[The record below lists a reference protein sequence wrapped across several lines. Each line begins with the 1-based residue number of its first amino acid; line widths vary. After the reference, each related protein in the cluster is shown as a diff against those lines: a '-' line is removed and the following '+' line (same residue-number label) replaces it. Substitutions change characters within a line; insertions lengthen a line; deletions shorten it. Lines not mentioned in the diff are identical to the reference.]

1 MWVEKEHRKQGG
13 GPDEQPSSFNS
24 SAPSHGF
31 WGKGLRERTFAS
43 QNGTVKGKLN
53 ILVKNGNVL
62 WLPHFEDDFF
72 LNVMYAEGTG
82 DRQCILY
89 FSLGSSSAPEL

>member
-1 MWVEKEHRKQGG
+1 MLRKSVGNR
-13 GPDEQPSSFNS
+13 EEALMNS
-24 SAPSHGF
+24 LLHSTALHLLTVSGE
-31 WGKGLRERTFAS
+31 KGLRERTFAS
-43 QNGTVKGKLN
+43 QNGMVKGKLN

-72 LNVMYAEGTG
+72 LNVMYPEGTG
-82 DRQCILY
+82 GRQCILY